1 MNCFLETVA
10 SMWLM
15 SRRSLGLRTPVYED
29 ETIQESLE
37 GCRMSLEGKESEL
50 VEACRRL
57 AREALRR
64 RQQGDPVGAKTKL
77 MERRRG
83 LKRLEKLR
91 NNLTLVAG
99 QIDELQ
105 NTELDRELMQT
116 LLASSA
122 ALKRAGVGRGV
133 QEAEDVMSQLEEQMR
148 ESSELTSVLSGPLQD
163 DVDFDLDEEL
173 ELLGKEGELAGE
185 RQGERVRVPVPGGGG
200 AAGAESGSILSAG
213 GPVRAVASSAMATPT
228 GAGTTQLESLGGQ

>member
-1 MNCFLETVA
+1 
-10 SMWLM
+10 M

-37 GCRMSLEGKESEL
+37 GCRMSLEAKEAEL

-57 AREALRR
+57 ARDALRR
-64 RQQGDPVGAKTKL
+64 KQQGDPVGAKTKL
-77 MERRRG
+77 TERRRG

-116 LLASSA
+116 LVASSA

-133 QEAEDVMSQLEEQMR
+133 KEAEDVMMQLEEQMR
-148 ESSELTSVLSGPLQD
+148 ESSEMTSVLSGPLQD
-163 DVDFDLDEEL
+163 DGDFDLDEEL
-173 ELLGKEGELAGE
+173 ELLGKEGELAGAVVSVE
-185 RQGERVRVPVPGGGG
+185 RIKPSAPAQP
-200 AAGAESGSILSAG
+200 AAGPAAVSELEAG
-213 GPVRAVASSAMATPT
+213 EPRPPVM
-228 GAGTTQLESLGGQ
+228 GAPVGAQLAGQ

>member
-1 MNCFLETVA
+1 
-10 SMWLM
+10 M

-37 GCRMSLEGKESEL
+37 GCRMSLEAKEAEL

-57 AREALRR
+57 ARDALRR
-64 RQQGDPVGAKTKL
+64 KQQGDPVGAKTKL
-77 MERRRG
+77 TERRRG

-116 LLASSA
+116 LVASSA

-133 QEAEDVMSQLEEQMR
+133 KEAEDVMMQLEEQMR
-148 ESSELTSVLSGPLQD
+148 ESSEMTSVLSGPLQD
-163 DVDFDLDEEL
+163 DGDFDLDEEL
-173 ELLGKEGELAGE
+173 ELLGKEGELAGAVVSVE
-185 RQGERVRVPVPGGGG
+185 RIKPSAPAQP
-200 AAGAESGSILSAG
+200 AAGPAAVPELEAG
-213 GPVRAVASSAMATPT
+213 EPRPPVM
-228 GAGTTQLESLGGQ
+228 GAPAGAQLAGQ

>member
-1 MNCFLETVA
+1 
-10 SMWLM
+10 M

-37 GCRMSLEGKESEL
+37 GCRMSLEAKEAEL

-57 AREALRR
+57 ARDALRR
-64 RQQGDPVGAKTKL
+64 KQQGDPVGAKTKL
-77 MERRRG
+77 TERRRG

-116 LLASSA
+116 LVASSA

-133 QEAEDVMSQLEEQMR
+133 KEAEDVMMQLEEQMR
-148 ESSELTSVLSGPLQD
+148 ESSEMTSVLSGPLQD
-163 DVDFDLDEEL
+163 DGDFDLDEEL
-173 ELLGKEGELAGE
+173 ELLGKEGELAGAVVSVE
-185 RQGERVRVPVPGGGG
+185 RIKPSAPAQP
-200 AAGAESGSILSAG
+200 AAGPAAVPELEAG
-213 GPVRAVASSAMATPT
+213 EPRPPVM
-228 GAGTTQLESLGGQ
+228 GAPVGAQLAGQ

>member
-1 MNCFLETVA
+1 
-10 SMWLM
+10 M

-37 GCRMSLEGKESEL
+37 GCRMSLEAKEAEL

-57 AREALRR
+57 ARDALRR
-64 RQQGDPVGAKTKL
+64 KQQGDPVGAKTKL
-77 MERRRG
+77 TERRRG

-116 LLASSA
+116 LVASSA

-133 QEAEDVMSQLEEQMR
+133 KEAEDVMMQLEEQMR
-148 ESSELTSVLSGPLQD
+148 ESSEMTSVLSGPLQD
-163 DVDFDLDEEL
+163 DGDFDLDEEL
-173 ELLGKEGELAGE
+173 ELLGKEGELAG
-185 RQGERVRVPVPGGGG
+185 
-200 AAGAESGSILSAG
+200 
-213 GPVRAVASSAMATPT
+213 AVASVERIKPSAPAQPAAGPAAVPELEAGEPRPPVM
-228 GAGTTQLESLGGQ
+228 GAPVGAQLAGQ